1 MVLPTTGP
9 LSLQDIQGEFGGTSP
24 ISLSEYY
31 AIGKDIPAS
40 GQISIDQFYGG
51 IDTFSITIS
60 SNQANLNLRSY
71 AVSAGWD
78 EYAKLLVTI
87 ASGVVVYAPSTALYA
102 LTLDGAY
109 QRGVTLV
116 NNGTIVGMG
125 GAGGTGG
132 VSSFFGST
140 QPTAGAAGGPALL
153 VSAAASVEN
162 NGTIGGGGGG
172 GGGGAGSYY
181 FDGNFAATIDGGGGG
196 GGRTGLTNSS
206 GGGTLNGSA
215 GGQNGAAGTF
225 AGAGAGGA
233 GGAFGWTGG
242 TGGAGGNWGSAGAN
256 GGTSNGQGATGVGA
270 GGTAG
275 VAVQGNANVTWL
287 ATGTILGAQV

>member
-1 MVLPTTGP
+1 MVLPTSGP
-9 LSLQDIQGEFGGTSP
+9 LSLQDIQDEFGGTSP

-31 AIGKDIPAS
+31 AIGKNIPAS
-40 GQISIDQFYGG
+40 GVISIQDFYGG
-51 IDTFSITIS
+51 IDTFSVTIS
-60 SNQANLNLRSY
+60 SNQVNLNLRSY
-71 AVSAGWD
+71 AVSQGWD

-87 ASGVVVYAPSTALYA
+87 NSGVVIYANATNQYA
-102 LTLDGAY
+102 LVIDGAY

-125 GAGGTGG
+125 GNGGTGG
-132 VSSFFGST
+132 VSSLFGST
-140 QPTAGAAGGPALL
+140 APTAGGAGGPGLN
-153 VSAAASVEN
+153 VQSAVSVEN
-162 NGTIGGGGGG
+162 NGTIAGGGGG

-225 AGAGAGGA
+225 SSA
-233 GGAFGWTGG
+233 G
-242 TGGAGGNWGSAGAN
+242 TGGAGGSFVWTGGKGGNGGNWGAAGAN
-256 GGTSNGQGATGVGA
+256 GGTSNGQGATSVGA
-270 GGTAG
+270 GGAAG
-275 VAVQGNANVTWL
+275 AAVVGSSNITWL
-287 ATGTILGAQV
+287 ATGTRLGAIS